1 MSYDVVIRRG
11 TVVDGTGE
19 PRYGADVAVSGGRIA
34 AIGRVGETGAEEIDA
49 DGLFVTPGFVDNHT
63 HLDAQ
68 ICWDPLGPAASHGV
82 TSAVMGNCGIAVA
95 PCHDDKEREVFI
107 LPALEIAEDIHRPT
121 LDAAVSWEWESFAD
135 YLTTIA
141 RLPKGVNFG
150 AIVGHGALR
159 SYVLGERA
167 FDHDGASEEEVAAI
181 CAELESALRA
191 GALGFSS
198 MLPGSS
204 LFSYYGDDVDVHD
217 MDPRIVCGMASRREI
232 DGITRVLA
240 DFGRGA
246 VQLGGAYWDD
256 AVELSVASGL
266 PVQFV
271 FGTGPPKPE
280 LTLESFVDAA
290 HRGARMIASVSCR
303 PQTSI
308 VGFRARLP
316 FDRLPLW
323 SDLRARPLA
332 EQRAAL
338 LDPERRAELLGVARN
353 GPYPL
358 VHGLGARPP
367 DWDTMSILDRPLP
380 PYDTVAQRA
389 RREGKDPH
397 EVFVDLSLESDFHQL
412 FSQPVTWNHDRAT
425 WLEMLRHPCS
435 VISQADTGAHVAQA
449 ADWVIPTFFLG
460 YWVRQEQEFSWEEGV
475 RMFTSDPASV
485 WGGLGGRGVLRE
497 GAVADVNIFDPET
510 ISPAVPDADN
520 GLPGAGKRVT
530 CESVG
535 MVATLVNGE
544 VLYRDGMHTGALPG
558 TVLSPGGGTP

>member
-1 MSYDVVIRRG
+1 MTYDVVIRGG

-19 PRYGADVAVSGGRIA
+19 PRYRADVAVSGGRIA
-34 AIGRVGETGAEEIDA
+34 AIGRVGEKGTEEIDA

-68 ICWDPLGPAASHGV
+68 ICWDPLGPAAAHGV
-82 TSAVMGNCGIAVA
+82 TSTVMGNCGIAVA
-95 PCHDDKEREVFI
+95 PCHDDNEREVFI

-121 LDAAVSWEWESFAD
+121 LEAAVRWDWESFAD
-135 YLTTIA
+135 YLATIA

-167 FDHDGASEEEVAAI
+167 FDPAGASEEEEEAI
-181 CAELESALRA
+181 CRELDSGLRA

-204 LFSYYGDDVDVHD
+204 LFSYYGDNVDVHD
-217 MDPRIVCGMASRREI
+217 MDPRIVCGLASRREI
-232 DGITRVLA
+232 DGITRVLG

-246 VQLGGAYWDD
+246 VQLGGAHWDD
-256 AVELSVASGL
+256 AVELSAASGL
-266 PVQFV
+266 PVQYV

-290 HRGARMIASVSCR
+290 RTGARMIASVSCR

-323 SDLRARPLA
+323 NQLRARPLA
-332 EQRAAL
+332 EQRVAL
-338 LDPERRAELLGVARN
+338 RNPERRAELLDVARK
-353 GPYPL
+353 GPYPR

-380 PYDTVAQRA
+380 PFDSVAQRA
-389 RREGKDPH
+389 AARGQGSPRRLRRH
-397 EVFVDLSLESDFHQL
+397 E
-412 FSQPVTWNHDRAT
+412 P
-425 WLEMLRHPCS
+425 
-435 VISQADTGAHVAQA
+435 
-449 ADWVIPTFFLG
+449 
-460 YWVRQEQEFSWEEGV
+460 
-475 RMFTSDPASV
+475 
-485 WGGLGGRGVLRE
+485 RE
-497 GAVADVNIFDPET
+497 RL
-510 ISPAVPDADN
+510 SPAV
-520 GLPGAGKRVT
+520 LPTRNV
-530 CESVG
+530 E
-535 MVATLVNGE
+535 
-544 VLYRDGMHTGALPG
+544 P
-558 TVLSPGGGTP
+558 